1 MFMHDPD
8 GGKDPWQRMTVK
20 FTPAAPKKSVGGQS
34 LWQMKED
41 LQIVAEL
48 AATPFSV
55 PAVGNGAAAPVRS
68 QRQAIRR
75 LRLTPPFRCRLL
87 SLANQAR
94 VRHF

>member
-41 LQIVAEL
+41 LQVIAEL

-55 PAVGNGAAAPVRS
+55 PAVGNGSAAPAVGAADAAEKIAAWLIG
-68 QRQAIRR
+68 QAG
-75 LRLTPPFRCRLL
+75 LQDG
-87 SLANQAR
+87 AA
-94 VRHF
+94 